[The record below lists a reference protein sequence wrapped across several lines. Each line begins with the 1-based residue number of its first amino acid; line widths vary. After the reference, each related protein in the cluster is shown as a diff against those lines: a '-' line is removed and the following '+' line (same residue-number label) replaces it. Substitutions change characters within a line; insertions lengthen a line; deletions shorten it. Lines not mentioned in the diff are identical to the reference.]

1 MPRGVR
7 KPLARRL
14 PLRHPHRATAST
26 LAPHGARPIA
36 AHEPTL
42 DDIPDVLAGIDLYGD
57 AATHRTVAAAPI
69 PRCIARDGAGPSV
82 RPCRDAAGR
91 LER

>member
-1 MPRGVR
+1 V
-7 KPLARRL
+7 
-14 PLRHPHRATAST
+14 ASH
-26 LAPHGARPIA
+26 AARPKA

-42 DDIPDVLAGIDLYGD
+42 DDVPDLLAGIDLYGD
-57 AATHRTVAAAPI
+57 GATRRTVAAAPI